1 MTTRVET
8 PAAAPAQYTR
18 TVSLRSR
25 LRVPRNSE
33 PLLRNGHV
41 LNLSALVTAAL
52 GAIYWILATSWY
64 STASVGRSYA
74 ALSAASLLAGIGQ
87 LNLADILV
95 RFVPS
100 AGRHTRRL
108 TLRCYTASAAFSTA
122 VAVLFL
128 VLVPVV
134 APGLDYLRT
143 PVAAVCFVAATAGYA
158 IFVLQDGA
166 LTGLRR
172 TGWVLG
178 ENAVFATVK
187 VVLLVGC
194 GILALSAGILVSWAG
209 ALIVALLV
217 TNVYLFRHA
226 VPAHERAAATAA
238 APPRMLRY
246 AAADYLGALFRLT
259 AYNAAPL
266 LVLDRLGSTDSA
278 YFSLAWVIAYT
289 LFLAAY
295 NMGSSM
301 IVEAAHA
308 PERLAENA
316 RRVLRHSGALLTAA
330 AVLLG
335 VTAPWLLRLFGPGYA
350 EHGTTL
356 LRLLAVAAV
365 PNLLVGVAVDVARA
379 RRKLAWAVGLQAALC
394 ILVLG
399 LSALLL
405 PVMGVTG
412 VGVAWLITEC
422 ALGLPLLLTLRR
434 WLPVTTRTAA
444 PRRPR

>member
-1 MTTRVET
+1 MSTRVDIPVT
-8 PAAAPAQYTR
+8 MPRQRSYPLLLRARVRAAVT
-18 TVSLRSR
+18 
-25 LRVPRNSE
+25 SE

-41 LNLSALVTAAL
+41 LTLSSLVTAAL
-52 GAIYWILATSWY
+52 GALYWILATSWY

-87 LNLADILV
+87 LNLADLLV

-100 AGRHTRRL
+100 AGRRTRRL

-143 PVAAVCFVAATAGYA
+143 PVAAVCFVAATSGYA

-187 VVLLVGC
+187 IALLIGC
-194 GILALSAGILVSWAG
+194 GLLALSGGILVSWAG
-209 ALIVALLV
+209 ALLVALLV

-226 VPAHERAAATAA
+226 VPAHERAAGNEP
-238 APPRMLRY
+238 APLRMLSY

-295 NMGSSM
+295 NMGSSL

-308 PERLAENA
+308 PERLAENG
-316 RRVLRHSGALLTAA
+316 RRILRHSGALLTLAA
-330 AVLLG
+330 LLLG
-335 VTAPWLLRLFGPGYA
+335 LTAPWLLRLFGPGYA

-356 LRLLAVAAV
+356 LRLLALAAV

-379 RRKLAWAVGLQAALC
+379 RRRLAWAVGLQAVLC
-394 ILVLG
+394 VLVLG
-399 LSALLL
+399 LSTLLL
-405 PVMGVTG
+405 PIMGVTG
-412 VGVAWLITEC
+412 VGVAWLATEC
-422 ALGLPLLLTLRR
+422 ALGLPLLLTLPR
-434 WLPVTTRTAA
+434 WLPKPRATE